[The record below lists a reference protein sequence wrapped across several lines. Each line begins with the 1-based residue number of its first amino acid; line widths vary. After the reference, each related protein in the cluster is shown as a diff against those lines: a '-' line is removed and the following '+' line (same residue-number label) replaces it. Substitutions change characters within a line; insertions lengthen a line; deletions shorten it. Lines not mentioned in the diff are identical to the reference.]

1 MAALDGMRIL
11 DMTQWEAGTS
21 CTQSLAFLGA
31 EVVKVER
38 PEVGDPGRGRARGVS
53 VDAEYFV
60 NWNSNKRSI
69 TLRLDTAAGRDLL
82 LKMAPRYDVFVENYG
97 PGVVEKLDIG
107 YDAMREAHP
116 QIIYMRIKGFG
127 TSGPYAHYKSMDMV
141 AQAAAGAFSIT
152 GEPAGPPMRP
162 GPTMGDAGTGMQAAL
177 AIAAAW
183 AQKQRT
189 GEGQL
194 IELSMQ
200 EAMTYYLRT
209 AVSRTGFGA
218 VPTPRTGN
226 GANPF
231 VSLYPCQGG
240 GANDYVFVMAVNPR
254 MWAALCKVIGK
265 PDLMSD
271 ERFRRAPARR
281 ENAHLLRTEIESWS
295 RGRTKAEAMTALA
308 EAGVCASQVYET
320 SDLFTDPHLLERDFV
335 HQVRHAEHGDIR
347 LLGWPARMSKSRVPI
362 HAAPLLGEHTDE
374 VLAEDLGLG
383 AEDLA
388 ALRERGAIGREMLGA
403 DEGVQ
408 GRPSPAD

>member
-11 DMTQWEAGTS
+11 DMTQWEAGTC

-31 EVVKVER
+31 DVVKVER
-38 PEVGDPGRGRARGVS
+38 PEVGDPGRGRLRGAKK
-53 VDAEYFV
+53 DAEYFV
-60 NWNSNKRSI
+60 NWNSNKRSV
-69 TLRLDTAAGRDLL
+69 TLHLDTPEGRQLL
-82 LKMAPRYDVFVENYG
+82 LDMAPRYDVFVENYG

-107 YDAMREAHP
+107 YDVMRTVHP
-116 QIIYMRIKGFG
+116 NIIYARIKGFG
-127 TSGPYAHYKSMDMV
+127 TSGPYAHYKCMDMV

-152 GEPAGPPMRP
+152 GEPDGPPMRP

-218 VPTPRTGN
+218 APTPRTGN
-226 GANPF
+226 GDNPF
-231 VSLYPCQGG
+231 VSLYPCQGN

-254 MWAALCKVIGK
+254 MRAGLCRTIGQ
-265 PDLMSD
+265 PELADDGDQELVRS
-271 ERFRRAPARR
+271 A
-281 ENAHLLRTEIESWS
+281 IEAWT
-295 RGRTKAEAMTALA
+295 RGRTKQEAMAALA
-308 EAGVCASQVYET
+308 EAGVCASRVFET
-320 SDLFTDPHLLERDFV
+320 HDLFTDPHLLARGFIHD
-335 HQVRHAEHGDIR
+335 VRHAEHGDVR
-347 LLGWPARMSKSRVPI
+347 LLGWPARMSKSAVPI
-362 HAAPLLGEHTDE
+362 RAAPLLGEHTCQ

-383 AEDLA
+383 QEAVA
-388 ALRERGAIGREMLGA
+388 GLRQRGAIGNEAR
-403 DEGVQ
+403 
-408 GRPSPAD
+408 